1 MPAFAANLIARH
13 SKLLGVHLN
22 DGYGKWD
29 NGLMVAA
36 VHPIQTVELL
46 VELQRLNYRGA
57 LYFDT
62 FPDHSGLDPVAEAQS
77 NIAAIHK
84 LLPIAARLA
93 DNADLQRAIA
103 QQDAPN
109 AMRIVQGSLFA

>member
-1 MPAFAANLIARH
+1 
-13 SKLLGVHLN
+13 
-22 DGYGKWD
+22 
-29 NGLMVAA
+29 MVAA

-46 VELQRLNYRGA
+46 VELQRLNYHGA